1 MAKLGISLIY
11 ISGSALQPHNRLT
24 CNFSLPSHYILSRT
38 KSNKNTKTIS
48 YKVFSL
54 NEAISLL

>member
-24 CNFSLPSHYILSRT
+24 YNFSLPSHYILSRT
-38 KSNKNTKTIS
+38 KSNKNTKTIHKN
-48 YKVFSL
+48 YQLEGFFFK
-54 NEAISLL
+54 